1 MKTNQKLLLDDL
13 ISQVLYFNEQNPAFG
28 GVLKITPTGVSLSTR
43 DNIWGMGTA
52 WAKSEEDLKEMTAW
66 VYDQYR
72 RFLKQRTGKAWTYQE
87 PKEEIRDLE
96 NDIKRGIEQCK

>member
-13 ISQVLYFNEQNPAFG
+13 ISQVIYFNEQKPAFG
-28 GVLKITPTGVSLSTR
+28 GVLKITSSGVSLSTR

-52 WAKSEEDLKEMTAW
+52 WANSEQDLKDMTAW
-66 VYDQYR
+66 LKDQFKR
-72 RFLKQRTGKAWTYQE
+72 SSSDRAGVTWIRQE

-96 NDIKRGIEQCK
+96 NDLKRGIK